1 MSLALWNSAFSF
13 GQKGGDR
20 ASSAEAL
27 VAHPHGDHKGGY
39 TAGSVVYGTMAGP
52 VQSPL
57 ASVYKPG
64 ARGLD
69 INKALT

>member
-1 MSLALWNSAFSF
+1 MSLALWKSASSF

-20 ASSAEAL
+20 ARSAEAS

-39 TAGSVVYGTMAGP
+39 ASGSVVYGPVAGP

-64 ARGLD
+64 ARELD